1 MKIVFLD
8 KDTLGD
14 VDNLSILEKLGD
26 VKMYPTTSESQK
38 IERSKDAQ
46 ILILNKVLA
55 DKALIDSC
63 PNLQLICLAATGMN
77 NVDLPYAASKG
88 IQVKN
93 VSGYSTYSVAQFT
106 FALLLDFLHPIKYYD
121 QFVKS
126 GEYSRY
132 SMFCNLEQTFY
143 ELRGKRFGIIGLGAI
158 GNQVSKIADAFGCE
172 IVYYSTTGKNV
183 HPVYTRLEL
192 DELLKTSDI
201 VSIHAPLNDVT
212 KDLLNDS
219 NIQLM
224 KSTAILMNLGRGG
237 IVNEQAVT
245 KAIDEDRI
253 GGAIIDVFSKESMDS
268 DSPFLQV
275 KNKHKL
281 LLTPHVAWA
290 SIEARRLLVEKIAEN
305 IKTFLK

>member
-26 VKMYPTTSESQK
+26 VKMYPKTSESQK

-106 FALLLDFLHPIKYYD
+106 FALLLDFLHPIRFYD

-126 GEYSRY
+126 GEYTNHP
-132 SMFCNLEQTFY
+132 MFCNLEQTFF
-143 ELRGKRFGIIGLGAI
+143 ELRRKRFGIIGLGNI
-158 GNQVSKIADAFGCE
+158 GNQVAIIAEAFGCE
-172 IVYYSTTGKNV
+172 VVYYSTTGKNN
-183 HPVYTRLEL
+183 HARYTRLAL

-212 KDLLNDS
+212 KDLLNES
-219 NIQLM
+219 NIKLM

-237 IVNEQAVT
+237 IVNELAVT

-253 GGAIIDVFSKESMDS
+253 GGAIIDVFSKEPMDS
-268 DSPFLQV
+268 GSPFLQV

-305 IKTFLK
+305 IKTFLI